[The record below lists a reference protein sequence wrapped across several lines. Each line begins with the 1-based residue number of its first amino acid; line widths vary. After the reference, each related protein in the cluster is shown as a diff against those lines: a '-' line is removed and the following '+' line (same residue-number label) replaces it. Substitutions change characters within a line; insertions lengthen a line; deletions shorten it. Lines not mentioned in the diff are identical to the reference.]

1 MSPRK
6 NEKIQEI
13 RDTRQHDL
21 KEAAI
26 VLFGTKG
33 YAATKISEI
42 TNKAEQSHG
51 LFYHYFKSKEDLYV
65 TVILELLTLLINTVD
80 QAEEKH
86 DSPLKQLEWL
96 TEATHSGSLRDGV
109 HRHILI
115 MQALYSDYLTQEVKE
130 EIVEKYRFMVER
142 IEHIIKRG
150 QIAGEFIE
158 GDAEELAV
166 YHLSL
171 VHGLLLTNARKISPI
186 KVSAD
191 KVLRQ
196 LKRHPE
202 QGDDQ

>member
-13 RDTRQHDL
+13 RDIRQHEL

-26 VLFGTKG
+26 ELFGTKG
-33 YAATKISEI
+33 YAATKISDI

-65 TVILELLTLLINTVD
+65 KVILELLTVIIGTVD
-80 QAEEKH
+80 QAEEEH

-96 TEATHSGSLRDGV
+96 TEVTHSGSLRDGV

-115 MQALYSDYLTQEVKE
+115 MQALYSDHLTQEVKE
-130 EIVEKYRFMVER
+130 EIVGKYRFMVER
-142 IEHIIKRG
+142 IEHIIIRG
-150 QIAGEFIE
+150 QISGEFIE

-186 KVSAD
+186 KVSAE

-196 LKRHPE
+196 LKRHPG

>member
-33 YAATKISEI
+33 YAATKISDI

-51 LFYHYFKSKEDLYV
+51 LFYHYFKAKEDLYV
-65 TVILELLTLLINTVD
+65 TVILELLTLLIDTVD

-142 IEHIIKRG
+142 IERIIIRG

-186 KVSAD
+186 KVSAE